1 MLGLQPDP
9 EALDDPVGART
20 DHVDRVAEAVWHVHE
35 RLRIP
40 RRPGQHVRAVEGV
53 DIPGRG
59 RPKRG
64 PAARRA
70 RAAARRLRPVAGTQ
84 LAQGRLRPRRP
95 PAAGEQ
101 DPHAER
107 YGREIRARRGKRAD
121 PNDVSGLQV
130 DGDDPRR
137 QAAEIRAST
146 ADHVDDLP
154 DRCGGRM
161 GRRRRQPPD
170 PNHTPA
176 RRVGEHRLARGAVL
190 ERAAG
195 DHEPAVDAR
204 DRRVAQREGQP
215 GDDPRLGARSPGDDR
230 VQPAA
235 AREAADDVGGI
246 ADRGRRLVGAR
257 RRQAAGDRRRPAARR
272 DAQDDVALGVRA
284 GAAAEQVHVAPEA
297 DRGRVVQRRRQVAG
311 RAITR
316 GPGDPDVGP
325 RRIGRR
331 QPAEQHDPVPA
342 ERGRRRV
349 LNRRREPTRRHLDQ
363 PKRASWA
370 VRTGTRRLCRRRR

>member
-1 MLGLQPDP
+1 MQCKGLRVTELQAAEALGDDDRVASIRGEVEVVGIGDAYCRTRPARARVDRGEAVARIVGDVEGLQVPRWHDVLGLQPDP

-20 DHVDRVAEAVWHVHE
+20 DHVDRVTEAVWHIHE

-40 RRPGQHVRAVEGV
+40 RRPGQHVRAVEGI

-64 PAARRA
+64 PATRRS
-70 RAAARRLRPVAGTQ
+70 RAAARRLRSVAATQ

-107 YGREIRARRGKRAD
+107 YGREIRARRGKGAD

-137 QAAEIRAST
+137 QAVEIRAST
-146 ADHVDDLP
+146 PDHVGDLS

-170 PNHTPA
+170 PNHTSA
-176 RRVGEHRLARGAVL
+176 RCVGEHRRARVAVL

-195 DHEPAVDAR
+195 DHKPAVHGR

-215 GDDPRLGARSPGDDR
+215 GDDPRLGARPPGDDC

-235 AREAADDVGGI
+235 AREAADDVRGI
-246 ADRGRRLVGAR
+246 TDRGRRLVGAR
-257 RRQAAGDRRRPAARR
+257 RRQATGDRRRRAACR
-272 DAQDDVALGVRA
+272 DAQNGGALGVRA
-284 GAAAEQVHVAPEA
+284 GTAAEQVHVAAKA
-297 DRGRVVQRRRQVAG
+297 DRGRVVQRRR
-311 RAITR
+311 
-316 GPGDPDVGP
+316 
-325 RRIGRR
+325 
-331 QPAEQHDPVPA
+331 
-342 ERGRRRV
+342 
-349 LNRRREPTRRHLDQ
+349 
-363 PKRASWA
+363 
-370 VRTGTRRLCRRRR
+370 